1 MPPRRGAVA
10 RGGGLAG
17 AMLTADIPLAL
28 TFDDVLLLPAYSA
41 VLPRETTV
49 RTRLVRDLTL
59 NLPILSSAMDT
70 VTEAGMAIAMARLG
84 GMGIVHKNY
93 SVAAQAREVRRVK
106 KAMTG
111 VITDP
116 VTLGP
121 GATCREARLVMRER
135 GINGLPIVE
144 GGAEGR
150 VILGILTNRDLRYE
164 RNLDRPV
171 GEVMTRE
178 RLVTCPPGTT
188 LEQARDRMQEHRVE
202 KLLVVDDQGR
212 LAGLITFKDVEQTI
226 RHPDAARDGA
236 GRLRC
241 GAAVGVGADRAER
254 VAALAEAGVDAI
266 VVDTA
271 HGHSEGVLRAVRL
284 TRLERPGVPVIAGN
298 VATAAAAAALI
309 EAGAEAIKVGIGPG
323 SICTTRVVAGV
334 GVPQL
339 TAVAEVAAVCARH
352 GVPVIADGGI
362 KSSGDV
368 AKAIAAGADCVM
380 IGSLLAGTDEAPG
393 EVILYQG
400 RSYKTY
406 RGMGSMEAMK
416 AGSADRYFQED
427 DGSDP
432 EAHTRKL
439 VPEGIVGRVPYKG
452 PVGDTIH
459 QLVGGLKAAMGYT
472 GCADI
477 PTMKAEARFVRM
489 TPAGLR
495 ESHVHD
501 VVVTREAPN
510 YRVE

>member
-1 MPPRRGAVA
+1 
-10 RGGGLAG
+10 
-17 AMLTADIPLAL
+17 MLIPDPPLAL
-28 TFDDVLLLPAYSA
+28 TFDDVLLVPAHSTI
-41 VLPRETTV
+41 LPRDTSV
-49 RTRLVRDLTL
+49 KTRLVRDLHL
-59 NLPILSSAMDT
+59 NLPLLSSAMDT

-84 GMGIVHKNY
+84 GLGILHKNL

-121 GATCREARLVMRER
+121 LATCRDARLLMRER

-144 GGAEGR
+144 QGSNGR
-150 VILGILTNRDLRYE
+150 TILGILTNRDLRYE
-164 RNLDRPV
+164 RNLDRVV
-171 GEVMTRE
+171 GEVMTKDQ
-178 RLVTCPPGTT
+178 LITCPPGTT

-202 KLLVVDDQGR
+202 KLLVVDDGG
-212 LAGLITFKDVEQTI
+212 LLMGLITFKDVEQTI
-226 RHPDAARDGA
+226 RHPDATRDGH

-241 GAAVGVGADRAER
+241 GAAVGVGADRQER
-254 VAALAEAGVDAI
+254 VAALVEAGVDAI
-266 VVDTA
+266 VIDTA
-271 HGHSEGVLRAVRL
+271 HGHSEGVLKAVRL
-284 TRLERPGVPVIAGN
+284 TRQEFPGVPVIAGN
-298 VATAAAAAALI
+298 VATAAAAQALI
-309 EAGAEAIKVGIGPG
+309 DAGAEAIKVGIGPG

-339 TAVAEVAAVCARH
+339 TAISEAARACTAA
-352 GVPVIADGGI
+352 GVPLIADGGI
-362 KSSGDV
+362 KFSGDV
-368 AKAIAAGADCVM
+368 AKAIAAGADCIM

-452 PVGDTIH
+452 PVGDTVH
-459 QLVGGLKAAMGYT
+459 QLIGGLKAAMGYT
-472 GCADI
+472 GCRDI
-477 PTMKAEARFVRM
+477 PTMKADARFVRM
-489 TPAGLR
+489 TAAGLR

-501 VVVTREAPN
+501 VVVTKEAPN
-510 YRVE
+510 YRME